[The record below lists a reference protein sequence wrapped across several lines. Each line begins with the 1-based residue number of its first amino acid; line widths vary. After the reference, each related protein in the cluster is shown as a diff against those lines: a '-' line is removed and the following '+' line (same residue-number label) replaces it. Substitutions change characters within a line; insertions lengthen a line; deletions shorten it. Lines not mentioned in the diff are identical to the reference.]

1 MPVVSLFSSSNDK
14 PSPFT
19 QAFLFTVIKNVS
31 YYGNLQ
37 QQFFPYKDVELNNRS
52 QSPCGDLSGGLFFFF
67 GNNVFQAS
75 LNGFK

>member
-31 YYGNLQ
+31 YYGDLQ
-37 QQFFPYKDVELNNRS
+37 QQFFPYKDVELNTKSVTLRRFEWWVIF
-52 QSPCGDLSGGLFFFF
+52 LFR
-67 GNNVFQAS
+67 
-75 LNGFK
+75 